1 MSAHAFEEQ
10 VGEEGNRCGVDYL
23 QPFHPF
29 RFIFS
34 CAQPAVRRNVYFYPW
49 LNVFF
54 VEYKLTIKG

>member
-34 CAQPAVRRNVYFYPW
+34 CAQPAVRRKKMTMLGV
-49 LNVFF
+49 
-54 VEYKLTIKG
+54 